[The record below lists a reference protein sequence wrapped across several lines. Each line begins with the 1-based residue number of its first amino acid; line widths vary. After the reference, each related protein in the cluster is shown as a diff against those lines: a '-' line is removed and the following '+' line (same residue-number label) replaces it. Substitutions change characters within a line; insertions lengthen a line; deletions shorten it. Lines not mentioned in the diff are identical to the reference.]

1 MTLLNKK
8 SKDRPTAADL
18 SAEHSHLE
26 QWFLDLTARA
36 ASGDHRECDAVW
48 SAFAEQLESHMAFE
62 EREIFPRYIQRG
74 AAEAEIVRN
83 LMEEHKAIRAQM
95 ETMGL
100 ELQLHLTSA
109 KAISSFLD
117 KLREH
122 ARREQETL
130 YPWLEANKAAGPS
143 HPATVSAL

>member
-1 MTLLNKK
+1 MTSLNKK
-8 SKDRPTAADL
+8 TKERHTAAEL
-18 SAEHSHLE
+18 SAEHDHLE

-36 ASGDHRECDAVW
+36 ATGDHRECDAVW

-74 AAEAEIVRN
+74 AVEAELAQTLI
-83 LMEEHKAIRAQM
+83 EEHQAIRAQM
-95 ETMGL
+95 ETLGV
-100 ELQLHLTSA
+100 ELQLHLPSA

-143 HPATVSAL
+143 RPATVAAL